1 MTSTRY
7 SDTWAGQCGLWSQA
21 EHIWGL
27 SFTTFNPVAQ
37 PLRSLGFSLLK
48 KPHEIG
54 GGWRHDT
61 CKYDTEPCKYDTEP
75 GPPTRKASSRS
86 SRPALQWCCLLNP
99 YLTQWVLFI
108 YNLINPDLIQSVY
121 LLLHRLPSSAFSLY
135 CPGLSVPGS
144 LPLESVFL
152 NNFLA
157 RAFSAKT
164 TATF

>member
-1 MTSTRY
+1 MGFGAKQSTFGVCHLPRL
-7 SDTWAGQCGLWSQA
+7 TPL
-21 EHIWGL
+21 L
-27 SFTTFNPVAQ
+27 NL
-37 PLRSLGFSLLK
+37 LRSLGFSLLK

-54 GGWRHDT
+54 GGWRDDT
-61 CKYDTEPCKYDTEP
+61 CKNDTEP

-86 SRPALQWCCLLNP
+86 SRPALQCCCLLNP

-121 LLLHRLPSSAFSLY
+121 LLLPRLPSSAFSLY

-144 LPLESVFL
+144 LPLEYVFL
-152 NNFLA
+152 NNFLP